1 MLIVVGL
8 LLLIPFAAVLFLLL
22 VYELLSYVLAIRT
35 RRDQGQTTRS
45 GSARRA
51 RRSLFTR

>member
-35 RRDQGQTTRS
+35 GRDQGQTTRS

-51 RRSLFTR
+51 RRSPFTR